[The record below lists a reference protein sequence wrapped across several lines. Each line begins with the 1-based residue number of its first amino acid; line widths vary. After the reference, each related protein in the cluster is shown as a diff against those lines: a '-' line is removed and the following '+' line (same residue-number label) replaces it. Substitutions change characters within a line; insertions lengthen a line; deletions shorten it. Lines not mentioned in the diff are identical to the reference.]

1 MMLTGWKSIALTAV
15 MAVAASGIGAW
26 AGATWVLKH
35 DTPPSLHE
43 IVHEGLD
50 LNPGQLARIDAI
62 ETSFASRRTALE
74 RRVQAANLEL
84 AQAIAESDGDSRAVQ
99 PAVDHFH
106 DAMGDLQQATIAHI
120 FEMRTV
126 MTPAQ
131 AEQFDKGVVEAL
143 TAEGA

>member
-1 MMLTGWKSIALTAV
+1 MSAGWKSLALTV
-15 MAVAASGIGAW
+15 ILAVAASGVGAW
-26 AGATWVLKH
+26 AGATWVLKR
-35 DTPPSLHE
+35 DTPPSLHV

-50 LNPGQLARIDAI
+50 LDPDQLARIKVI
-62 ETSFASRRTALE
+62 EGRFATRRIALE
-74 RRVQAANLEL
+74 HRVKAANREL
-84 AQAIAESDGDSRAVQ
+84 ATAIAASDGDSRVVQ

-106 DAMGDLQQATIAHI
+106 DAMGDLQQATITHV

-131 AEQFDKGVVEAL
+131 ADQFDRRVAEAL

>member
-1 MMLTGWKSIALTAV
+1 MTTGWKPVALTV
-15 MAVAASGIGAW
+15 ILAVAASGVGAW
-26 AGATWVLKH
+26 AGATWVLRH

-50 LNPGQLARIDAI
+50 LDPGQLARIEVI
-62 ETSFASRRTALE
+62 EGRFATRRIALE
-74 RRVQAANLEL
+74 QRVKAANREL
-84 AQAIAESDGDSRAVQ
+84 ATAIAASDGDSRAVQ

-131 AEQFDKGVVEAL
+131 ADAFDKGVIAAL